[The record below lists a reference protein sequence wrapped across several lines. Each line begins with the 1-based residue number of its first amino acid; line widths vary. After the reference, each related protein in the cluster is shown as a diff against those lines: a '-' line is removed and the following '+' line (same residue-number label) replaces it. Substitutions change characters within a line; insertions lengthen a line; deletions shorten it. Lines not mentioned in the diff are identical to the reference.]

1 MSILIPCCEEYNIYV
16 RQTVFVIDQNKNSLL
31 VNNSRVTYKIVY
43 QVFHQDT
50 WLQYIQ
56 RQFHFTKD
64 FANLVFTKISA
75 AIGIGKF
82 MSRNSQN
89 SRKCCEHIEG
99 YL

>member
-64 FANLVFTKISA
+64 FANLEHCGFQKKSA
-75 AIGIGKF
+75 AIGILRKIYVQKF
-82 MSRNSQN
+82 S
-89 SRKCCEHIEG
+89 EF
-99 YL
+99 